1 MLEIK
6 KQRNLMAI
14 RYIRAAT
21 LQYTDPLPKYA
32 VLYKDTKN
40 IDYALYECLK
50 KWIHR

>member
-1 MLEIK
+1 
-6 KQRNLMAI
+6 MAI
-14 RYIRAAT
+14 LYIRAAT

-32 VLYKDTKN
+32 LLYKDTKN